1 MVSKGFV
8 GLCRSSVRA
17 LLGSL
22 LAGFKFSLS
31 LWIITCIVITCIGS
45 IHRSQRER
53 ATLNVATA
61 ASGAFTGLGL
71 KLRGLG
77 VYGFRVWGAPK
88 P

>member
-1 MVSKGFV
+1 MDNYMHCNYVHRV
-8 GLCRSSVRA
+8 DTQ
-17 LLGSL
+17 
-22 LAGFKFSLS
+22 
-31 LWIITCIVITCIGS
+31 ITE
-45 IHRSQRER
+45 RER

>member
-53 ATLNVATA
+53 E
-61 ASGAFTGLGL
+61 SDPECSY
-71 KLRGLG
+71 RGFRG
-77 VYGFRVWGAPK
+77 VYRFRAEA
-88 P
+88 